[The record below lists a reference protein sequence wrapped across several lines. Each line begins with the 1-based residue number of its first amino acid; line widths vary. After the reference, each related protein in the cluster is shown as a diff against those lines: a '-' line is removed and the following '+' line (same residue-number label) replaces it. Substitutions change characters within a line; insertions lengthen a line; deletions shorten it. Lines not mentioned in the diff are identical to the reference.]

1 MVTYNDIEKAHQRI
15 SDHIHNTPIL
25 TSDSLDNELGS
36 NLFFK
41 CENFQKTGSFK
52 IRGATNSILQLN
64 DTEIKNG
71 IITTSSGNHGAAV
84 AFIADKI
91 GTSSKIIM
99 PNNTP
104 KNKIE
109 NVQRYGGEIFYC
121 EPNIKSREDTL
132 EKMIQ
137 KSGGSIIHPY
147 NDEKIIAGQGTVA
160 KELIEKVPDLDAIIC
175 PVSGGG
181 LLSGTLLTAKNL
193 KPGIK
198 VFGAEPENADDTYR
212 SILNNKIMSNE
223 TTDTIA
229 DGLRAQV
236 GTVTFPII
244 KENVDKILLVSEE
257 MIVSSMYMIWQRLK
271 IIIEPSCSIVLAALM
286 LNSKKFL
293 NKKVGL
299 ILTGG
304 NYDLK
309 QIPW

>member
-15 SDHIHNTPIL
+15 SEHIHNTPIL

-91 GTSSKIIM
+91 GASSKIIM

-181 LLSGTLLTAKNL
+181 LLSGTLLAAKNL

-257 MIVSSMYMIWQRLK
+257 MIISSMYMIWQRLK

-286 LNSKKFL
+286 LNSNKFL